1 MNYST
6 VLWREA
12 TEWPNP
18 PMPPMTCESHFHRDI
33 FLPFQQLLKR
43 NTLISLFHVAHVAVM
58 RLWRNA
64 GMKSMRKGPS
74 SHFWSTAWG
83 ICWQTAIK
91 RYIIT
96 LPSSWM
102 RYWQA
107 FKYFTLVQFHSN
119 FTLTLKLN
127 CKKFVK
133 KQKQIVLQFYG
144 YIFMLLLQP
153 NSDGNLVFFKFFF
166 SHLMTLAII
175 VTFFLFFKIK
185 QFHTKP

>member
-1 MNYST
+1 
-6 VLWREA
+6 
-12 TEWPNP
+12 
-18 PMPPMTCESHFHRDI
+18 
-33 FLPFQQLLKR
+33 
-43 NTLISLFHVAHVAVM
+43 
-58 RLWRNA
+58 
-64 GMKSMRKGPS
+64 
-74 SHFWSTAWG
+74 
-83 ICWQTAIK
+83 
-91 RYIIT
+91 
-96 LPSSWM
+96 M

-175 VTFFLFFKIK
+175 VTCFLFFKIK
-185 QFHTKP
+185 QFHTKPEPLLLFSICITSHQYSDLNIFLNSFTVIYH